1 MEIPLSAVLPKQA
14 ELSDDA
20 KAMWSFITNVDYVS
34 ATSSAGGSLVALLV
48 LAIAGYI
55 ALNVDVRKALVPT
68 SPTATTATATKKTK
82 RHH

>member
-1 MEIPLSAVLPKQA
+1 
-14 ELSDDA
+14 
-20 KAMWSFITNVDYVS
+20 
-34 ATSSAGGSLVALLV
+34 LV